1 MEQILLKMKYLLAF
15 MTILLIGN
23 SFLFAQETNSSQL
36 IDEDK
41 KNYEENVFNKEF
53 GEYQDTTDA
62 ERKLYERIPEKLP
75 DWVFNPVDFS
85 NPMRVV
91 GFSDPNMEK
100 EEAFEQ
106 AVLRAKAMFAMMNY
120 STISNITDDYTNL
133 HESGKYSLYST
144 KFQDFSLTKAT
155 VAYDNSAIVL
165 VDTFYTKY
173 NEGIVL
179 IEFDYVSSSESNL
192 DTLEV
197 KGEHL
202 QVFMERN
209 FRKEKIEF
217 FNFFVKDNLS
227 SNDSVDLISQY
238 NYKVVNRGFD
248 ISSIYGDKTI
258 EFEERTYNYRS
269 ELDFVKDS
277 TDSELNAFRLTR
289 GLWNGYVSGILSN
302 ATVLSK
308 LLASQIKNSN
318 DFYTL
323 KSEGLIRTIARN
335 KVSFDFNDFKMYE
348 NQFYIDLNGRIKY

>member
-1 MEQILLKMKYLLAF
+1 MKYLFTLLSA
-15 MTILLIGN
+15 LLIGT
-23 SFLFAQETNSSQL
+23 SLLFGQETNTRQL

-53 GEYQDTTDA
+53 GEYEDSIDA
-62 ERKLYERIPEKLP
+62 KRKMYDRIPEKLP
-75 DWVFNPVDFS
+75 NWVFNPVDFS
-85 NPMRVV
+85 NPIRVV
-91 GFSDPNMEK
+91 GFSDPNMDK
-100 EEAFEQ
+100 EQ
-106 AVLRAKAMFAMMNY
+106 AYEQAIIRAKAMFAMMNY
-120 STISNITDDYTNL
+120 ASISNITDDYTNL

-144 KFQDFSLTKAT
+144 KFQDFSLTKAI
-155 VAYDNSAIVL
+155 VPYDNSAVVI

-173 NEGIVL
+173 NEGVVL
-179 IEFDYVSSSESNL
+179 IEFDYDQSSENNL
-192 DTLEV
+192 DTIEV

-227 SNDSVDLISQY
+227 DNDSVNIISQY
-238 NYKVVNRGFD
+238 NYKVVNRGYD
-248 ISSIYGDKTI
+248 ISSIYANKTI

-269 ELDFVKDS
+269 DLEFVKDS
-277 TDSELNAFRLTR
+277 TDSELNVFRLTR
-289 GLWNGYVSGILSN
+289 GLWNGYISGVLSN

-308 LLASQIKNSN
+308 LLASKIKNSN

-348 NQFYIDLNGRIKY
+348 NQFYIDLNGQINY

>member
-1 MEQILLKMKYLLAF
+1 MKYLF
-15 MTILLIGN
+15 TLL
-23 SFLFAQETNSSQL
+23 SALLFGTSLLCAQETNTRQL

-53 GEYQDTTDA
+53 GEYEDSVQA
-62 ERKLYERIPEKLP
+62 QRKMYDRIPEKLP

-85 NPMRVV
+85 NPIRVV
-91 GFSDPNMEK
+91 GFSDPNMDK
-100 EEAFEQ
+100 EEAYEQ
-106 AVLRAKAMFAMMNY
+106 AILRAKAMFAMMNY
-120 STISNITDDYTNL
+120 ATVSNITDDYTNL

-144 KFQDFSLTKAT
+144 KFQDFSLTKAK
-155 VAYDNSAIVL
+155 VPYDNSAVVL

-179 IEFDYVSSSESNL
+179 IEFDYDQSSENNL

-227 SNDSVDLISQY
+227 NNDSVDLISQY
-238 NYKVVNRGFD
+238 NYKVVNRGYD
-248 ISSIYGDKTI
+248 ISSMYANKTI

-269 ELDFVKDS
+269 DMEFEKDS
-277 TDSELNAFRLTR
+277 TDSELNVFRLTR

-308 LLASQIKNSN
+308 LLASKIKNSN

-335 KVSFDFNDFKMYE
+335 KVSFNFNDFKMYE
-348 NQFYIDLNGRIKY
+348 NQFYIDLNGQIEY